1 MLLAYRVGAPL
12 PARMSLKGGFA
23 SKSKVNLPDY
33 AAITLRY
40 WVTTRLAFMPA
51 L

>member
-1 MLLAYRVGAPL
+1 
-12 PARMSLKGGFA
+12 MSLTGRFA
-23 SKSKVNLPDY
+23 SKSKVNLPVPLVAEDY